1 MKEAVDGFLDY
12 EKSQRE
18 FQQLEDKLELAGD

>member
-12 EKSQRE
+12 EKSQRKL
-18 FQQLEDKLELAGD
+18 QGLEDKLELEGD